1 MQSVLVIGGGL
12 AGLSSAV
19 VLAEAGLRV
28 RLLEKRPHL
37 GGRATSYTLPDGTEV
52 DNCQHLALGCC
63 NNLADFYRRV
73 GAADKMRTYDRMF
86 LVDAE
91 GCASTIEAGGLP
103 PPLHMAESLLSNRS
117 LSVADK
123 RGIANAMMAIA
134 CSGGRPLGI
143 AGLSMLQWLR
153 GMKQTRAAIERFWG
167 AVLVSALDE
176 TLDRT
181 DAHFGIDVFWKA
193 FLANRGGYRVSIP
206 SVPLAQLYDG
216 CLKAVEKQGGEVRLR
231 SGVREIR
238 VGENGFAEAVLEDGS
253 QVTADACI
261 AALTH
266 DVLPGVAPKRM
277 SEPGEVL
284 AGLRRMRN
292 SPITSVHL
300 WFDRPVMRGPFL
312 ALLDRTTQ
320 WIFNKTALYGPI
332 STNGNAPRPTTV
344 GADAEGSGGQY
355 LQLVIS
361 ASYELVPRSRQE
373 IIELCC
379 RELGDALPATRE
391 ARLLKAT
398 VIKEL
403 NATFSPEP
411 GVDAWRPPQDSGV
424 RSLFF
429 AGDFTRTG
437 WPATMEGA
445 VRSGYLAAEALLA
458 SFGRPQKILLPEL
471 PFEGLSKFWADRAA
485 SDGQ

>member
-1 MQSVLVIGGGL
+1 VIGGGL

-19 VLAEAGLRV
+19 VLAEAGLHV

-73 GAADKMRTYDRMF
+73 GASGKIRTYDRMF

-91 GCASTIEAGGLP
+91 GRTSTIEAGVLP
-103 PPLHMAESLLSNRS
+103 PPLHMVESLASFRS
-117 LSVADK
+117 LSTADK
-123 RGIANAMMAIA
+123 RGIASAMLAIA
-134 CSGGRPLGI
+134 RAGGRPPDI
-143 AGLSMLQWLR
+143 AGLSMLDWLHR
-153 GMKQTRAAIERFWG
+153 MNQTPGAIKRFWR
-167 AVLVSALDE
+167 AVLVSSLDE
-176 TLDRT
+176 ELGRT

-193 FLANRGGYRVSIP
+193 FLGNRGGYRVSIP
-206 SVPLAQLYDG
+206 SVPLAQLYEG
-216 CLKAVEKQGGEVRLR
+216 CLGAIERRGGEVLLR

-238 VGENGFAEAVLEDGS
+238 VGENGFAGAVLEDGS
-253 QVTADACI
+253 EVTADASI

-266 DVLPGVAPKRM
+266 DVLPGVLPTAM
-277 SEPGEVL
+277 SEPGGPL
-284 AGLRRMRN
+284 AGLREMRN

-300 WFDRPVMRGPFL
+300 WFDRMVMRGPYL
-312 ALLDRTTQ
+312 ALLDHTTQ
-320 WIFNKTALYGPI
+320 WIFNKTFLYAEVG
-332 STNGNAPRPTTV
+332 TNGSRPRPILQSASAD
-344 GADAEGSGGQY
+344 GAGGQY

-361 ASYELVPRSRQE
+361 ASYDLVPRSRQE
-373 IIELCC
+373 IIELCL
-379 RELGDALPATRE
+379 RELAEVLPETRDAK
-391 ARLLKAT
+391 LLKAT

-411 GVDAWRPPQDSGV
+411 GVDRLRPGQESGA
-424 RSLFF
+424 RNLFF

-445 VRSGYLAAEALLA
+445 VRSGYLAAEAVLA
-458 SFGRPQKILLPEL
+458 SAGRPQKVLLPEL
-471 PFEGLSKFWADRAA
+471 VFEGLSKFWAKRAEA
-485 SDGQ
+485 GRG